1 MGIQDVRYANRVP
14 WRLSAALLALLSLAM
29 PARADNAAFDLTGP
43 RVDMKVSRG
52 GKPLPISEVANLQ
65 PGDRLWIHPD
75 FPNDQST
82 HYLLVVAF
90 LRGSTNPPPENW
102 FTRAETWKKQGL
114 EKGFFSTVPPS
125 TPHALLFSSPH

>member
-1 MGIQDVRYANRVP
+1 MWIQARLANRVLGG
-14 WRLSAALLALLSLAM
+14 LSAPILGLLSRPMSAG
-29 PARADNAAFDLTGP
+29 ADNAAFDLTGP

-75 FPNDQST
+75 FPDDQSAR
-82 HYLLVVAF
+82 YLLVVAF

-102 FTRAETWKKQGL
+102 FTRPESWKQQGR
-114 EKGFFSTVPPS
+114 EE
-125 TPHALLFSSPH
+125 

>member
-52 GKPLPISEVANLQ
+52 GKPLAISEVANLQ
-65 PGDRLWIHPD
+65 PGDRFWIHPD
-75 FPNDQST
+75 FPNHQST
-82 HYLLVVAF
+82 HYLLLVAF
-90 LRGSTNPPPENW
+90 LRGSARPPPDNW
-102 FTRAETWKKQGL
+102 CNRAATGTTQVRDRGI
-114 EKGFFSTVPPS
+114 FVTQ
-125 TPHALLFSSPH
+125 